1 MVPDCGRVITNK
13 EGWQIVNTWINAV
26 CAELNLP
33 TDVKSDVILD
43 VARVVA
49 HGVERPAAP
58 ISTFLLGY
66 AVAQGADA
74 VEAAAKISLLASNW
88 PAKE

>member
-1 MVPDCGRVITNK
+1 MAPDCGRVITNK
-13 EGWQIVNTWINAV
+13 EGWQIV
-26 CAELNLP
+26 
-33 TDVKSDVILD
+33 
-43 VARVVA
+43 
-49 HGVERPAAP
+49 

-66 AVAQGADA
+66 AVAQGAEA